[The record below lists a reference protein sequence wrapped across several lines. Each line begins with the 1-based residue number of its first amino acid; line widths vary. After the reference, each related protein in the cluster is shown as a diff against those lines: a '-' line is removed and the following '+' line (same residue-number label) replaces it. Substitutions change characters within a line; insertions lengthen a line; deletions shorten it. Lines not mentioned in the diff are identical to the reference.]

1 MQNTL
6 NFRDT
11 LIKEARLLSL
21 TKSDCDLFILAQ
33 ANTLTY
39 QQLAATGLHGI
50 STTGGRLS
58 LKKLTEQGFITG
70 KTLPN
75 TNRMRYFLL
84 TAKGK
89 MRLEKVF
96 DSTFLR
102 TKQIDLERRPP
113 TSQQQLPHRIHTNDI
128 YFVYLSCPCLEHLPV
143 WQLEARYQAAVDR
156 QQTPRCDG
164 LLETGYGSYYV
175 ELDNRTQ
182 GDAALENKLSQYMDS
197 DLFLGRNTM
206 ENALVFTLNSEIK
219 SPPVKK
225 PPYSV
230 YRILLKAI
238 RIWQALEKEQGEPLR
253 FSSFFDIVEN
263 GNSPYLCL
271 LSGNDKTILRNLC
284 RQYPDILLN
293 DAVLMKKEF
302 LYDTSLQD
310 ERASNQD
317 ALFMKRLKQKFYSIL
332 DNRNYATLQH
342 RIRQGMRL
350 YVIPN
355 HRLADNIPFLFQK
368 EYHLQQWFP
377 QILFHMGLQNL
388 ETWEYHSSRSLS
400 DTGELRFFFYNTFE
414 NADSSQSV
422 IIFEDIV
429 HDLGGRERVR
439 FFLRK
444 HRKERDCLF
453 ILLVSDRKD
462 AVQFMSELSNILQKP
477 ENACVHICFLDK
489 KADLYQTPA
498 LQNAYFKKEK
508 LWLPA
513 MIDFDD
519 FTGQLSLTERS
530 EIY

>member
-1 MQNTL
+1 MQSTL
-6 NFRDT
+6 NFKDT

-39 QQLAATGLHGI
+39 QQLSATGLHGI

-58 LKKLTEQGFITG
+58 LKKHTEQGYITG

-75 TNRMRYFLL
+75 TNRVRYFIL

-89 MRLEKVF
+89 TRLEKIF
-96 DSTFLR
+96 GSTFLN

-128 YFVYLSCPCLEHLPV
+128 YFAYLSCPYLEYIPV
-143 WQLEARYQAAVDR
+143 WQLEARYQTTSDR
-156 QQTPRCDG
+156 QQLPRSDG
-164 LLETGYGSYYV
+164 LLETGYGNYYI

-197 DLFLGRNTM
+197 DLFLGRNSM
-206 ENALVFTLNSEIK
+206 ENTLVFTLNTEIK
-219 SPPVKK
+219 STPVKK

-238 RIWQALEKEQGEPLR
+238 RIWQILEKEQEKQLH
-253 FSSFFDIVEN
+253 FSTFIDIVEN
-263 GNSPYLCL
+263 GSSPYLCL

-284 RQYPDILLN
+284 RQYPDISLN
-293 DAVLMKKEF
+293 DVILMKKDF

-310 ERASNQD
+310 ERTSNQD
-317 ALFMKRLKQKFYSIL
+317 ALFLKRLKQRFYSIL
-332 DNRNYATLQH
+332 DNRSYATLQH
-342 RIRQGMRL
+342 RIRQGMHL

-368 EYHLQQWFP
+368 EYHLNQWFP

-388 ETWEYHSSRSLS
+388 EAWNYHPSHYLTDIR
-400 DTGELRFFFYNTFE
+400 ELRFFFYNIFE
-414 NADSSQSV
+414 NTDSSQSV

-444 HRKERDCLF
+444 HQKELNCLF

-462 AVQFMSELSNILQKP
+462 AVQFTSELFNILQKP

-489 KADLYQTPA
+489 TADLYQTPA
-498 LQNAYFKKEK
+498 VQNAYFKKEK

-530 EIY
+530 ELY

>member
-6 NFRDT
+6 SFKDT

-50 STTGGRLS
+50 SSTGGRLS
-58 LKKLTEQGFITG
+58 LKKLTEQGYITG

-75 TNRMRYFLL
+75 TNRVRYFIL

-89 MRLEKVF
+89 SRLEKIF
-96 DSTFLR
+96 STTFLH
-102 TKQIDLERRPP
+102 TAQIDLERRPP
-113 TSQQQLPHRIHTNDI
+113 ASQQQLPHRIHTNDL
-128 YFVYLSCPCLEHLPV
+128 YFAYLSCPYLEQLPI
-143 WQLEARYQAAVDR
+143 WQLEVRYQTTSPR
-156 QQTPRCDG
+156 LQTPRCDG
-164 LLETGYGSYYV
+164 LLRTGYGNYYI
-175 ELDNRTQ
+175 ELDNHTQ
-182 GDAALENKLSQYMDS
+182 GDAALENKLSQYMDT
-197 DLFLGRNTM
+197 DLFLGRNAM
-206 ENALVFTLNSEIK
+206 ENALVFTLNTDIK
-219 SPPVKK
+219 VPPVKK

-230 YRILLKAI
+230 YRILLKAV
-238 RIWQALEKEQGEPLR
+238 RIWQALEQEQHQTLH
-253 FSSFFDIVEN
+253 FSAFCDIVEN
-263 GNSPYLCL
+263 SSSPYLCL
-271 LSGNDKTILRNLC
+271 LSGNDKMILRNLC
-284 RQYPDILLN
+284 RQYPDISLN
-293 DAVLMKKEF
+293 DAILMKKGF

-310 ERASNQD
+310 ERASHQD
-317 ALFMKRLKQKFYSIL
+317 ALFWKRLKQRFYGIL
-332 DNRNYATLQH
+332 DNRRYSTLH
-342 RIRQGMRL
+342 YRIRQGMRL

-355 HRLADNIPFLFQK
+355 HRLKDNIPFLFK
-368 EYHLQQWFP
+368 EEYHLQQWFP

-388 ETWEYHSSRSLS
+388 AAWQYHPSLCLA
-400 DTGELRFFFYNTFE
+400 DAGELRFFFYNTFE
-414 NADSSQSV
+414 NTGASQSV

-462 AVQFMSELSNILQKP
+462 AVLFLSEMSNILQKP
-477 ENACVHICFLDK
+477 ENACVHVCFLDK
-489 KADLYQTPA
+489 TAALYHTPA
-498 LQNAYFKKEK
+498 VQNAYFKKEN

-519 FTGQLSLTERS
+519 FTGQLCLTERS
-530 EIY
+530 ELY